1 VYIQVVVATPSL
13 DELREQLRARGYLSH
28 GIDRW
33 FGLDPRS
40 KSFWSELLR
49 LALRTAVLLAPLFAA
64 PMLAVML
71 WKNRPVAPADLGGML
86 LLYLAGTF
94 TAALALIIL
103 AVLLLKIRVEVGVR
117 RPAILTAVAAAVAA
131 LATGGVLLWWSG
143 FELPPERFELLLGA
157 PLLLLA
163 ALAAI
168 RVVETA
174 LLSFAIHEA
183 RRLPEHMLQAKTR
196 WTIAAGALLLTLA
209 LALPLLTAGGR
220 ADLIPPEQIV
230 KTPHEGRLAFIA
242 VDGLTRELFESRP
255 ELAARFRFATSAR
268 TGPPTS
274 PAERWITIGTG
285 TLERHHGVHSL
296 HAVRLRGSGEI
307 LQSTSRFDPFLALA
321 GRARLITHEPLAPAG
336 RQRHYLW
343 EIFAGRGVT
352 SLAVNWWASEDRSGA
367 GLAAQSQ
374 ETIFAAAAGASSSP
388 ADLANQLEQTA
399 IERFTA
405 ALTELEPDFATI
417 YLPALDILNHRI
429 DVEPTVRLAH
439 SVEALTRLQQL
450 LRSVRADGY
459 EVIVLGLP
467 GRGGRG
473 EAVVAS
479 SLPLRSELELVDLA
493 PTLADFFGFPASEE
507 MPGRSAFPDSNQ
519 TRISTFGS
527 RSERAAPSPLSREYY
542 ENLRSLGYIR

>member
-1 VYIQVVVATPSL
+1 VVTPPSL

-40 KSFWSELLR
+40 TTFWSELLR

-64 PMLAVML
+64 PMLAIML
-71 WKNRPVAPADLGGML
+71 WKNRPIAPSGIGAML

-94 TAALALIIL
+94 VAALVLVIL
-103 AVLLLKIRVEVGVR
+103 TVLLLKIRVELGVR
-117 RPAILTAVAAAVAA
+117 RPAVLTVTAAVIAS
-131 LATGGVLLWWSG
+131 LATGGLILWWNG
-143 FELPPERFELLLGA
+143 FELGPDRFELLLGV

-168 RVVETA
+168 RVIESA
-174 LLSFAIHEA
+174 LLSFAIHEV
-183 RRLPEHMLQAKTR
+183 RRLPEHAPRAKTR
-196 WTIAAGALLLTLA
+196 WTIAAGALLLALA
-209 LALPLLTAGGR
+209 LTLPLLTTGTRTDVSA
-220 ADLIPPEQIV
+220 PEQIV

-268 TGPPTS
+268 SGPPTS
-274 PAERWITIGTG
+274 PAERWISIGTG

-296 HAVRLRGSGEI
+296 HAVRLRGSGDI

-352 SLAVNWWASEDRSGA
+352 SLAVNWWASEDRTGA
-367 GLAAQSQ
+367 GLAAYSQ
-374 ETIFAAAAGASSSP
+374 ESIFAAAAAASASP
-388 ADLANQLEQTA
+388 AALANQLEQTA
-399 IERFTA
+399 IERFEA
-405 ALTELEPDFATI
+405 ALSELEPDFATI

-429 DVEPTVRLAH
+429 DVDPSVRLAH
-439 SVEALTRLQQL
+439 SVEALARIQQL
-450 LRSVRADGY
+450 LRSVRARNY
-459 EVIVLGLP
+459 EVIVVGVP

-473 EAVVAS
+473 GAIVAS
-479 SLPLRSELELVDLA
+479 SLLLRSELDLLDLA

-507 MPGRSAFPDSNQ
+507 MPGTSAFPDSSQ

-527 RSERAAPSPLSREYY
+527 RRERIAPSPLSREYY